1 MCLIVL
7 ASVVAPRLVMFFIW
21 LLTDW
26 FSRAFETTL
35 WPLLGF
41 LFMPFTTLAWMA
53 AMLNNNHRLD
63 GWWIA
68 LFIVAVAVDVGGS
81 GRAAIGSGRGRRR
94 SQ

>member
-1 MCLIVL
+1 MVF
-7 ASVVAPRLVMFFIW
+7 VW

-26 FSRAFETTL
+26 FSRAFETAL

-41 LFMPFTTLAWMA
+41 LFMPYTTLAWMA

-68 LFIVAVAVDVGGS
+68 LFIVAVVADVGGS
-81 GRAAIGSGRGRRR
+81 GRAAAHARKRG
-94 SQ
+94 